1 MVLIPTLNDC
11 SCGSSREQT
20 ILVCGKCTKPYPFT
34 QRQISKLYKNYLNE
48 KVSRI
53 EQGNMFAVEQLIH
66 FYENIDPQVS
76 EIIRAIRDTVE
87 IKEKKNG

>member
-1 MVLIPTLNDC
+1 MPSLKNCL
-11 SCGSSREQT
+11 CGSSREQA

-34 QRQISKLYKNYLNE
+34 QKQISKLYENYLKE
-48 KVSRI
+48 KISRI
-53 EQGNMFAVEQLIH
+53 KQGNMFAAEQLIH

-87 IKEKKNG
+87 IKGNKNG